1 MTIEQTLELLGY
13 HESPNYLTSD
23 RDDWSAAADCAHI
36 LRRAAKDCDL
46 RGVYLLRP
54 SPESYESIVPV
65 VYVCEAPDESA
76 ADAIHRSV
84 WNQNIV
90 PFLLVQTPKLLRL
103 YTGFRYRRPSAGA
116 ADDMVARGVLDA
128 AIAFNEVA
136 DRLNALRAESIDD
149 GSVWKAWGDQVTP
162 KTRVDWQLLEHLRLL
177 DDLLCNGDGAGEGG
191 LNRARSHALIGK
203 FVYLYYL
210 RHRGILSNRKLAK
223 WNINPDSL
231 FTRNATLKDFWAVN
245 QRLDK
250 WLNGA
255 VFPLDPK
262 AEPRI
267 SATHLIQVAGVF
279 AGDTPAGQLHLDF
292 QAYDF
297 SFIPIET
304 LSVIYEQFLH
314 TPEREG
320 DVSRGKQEGAY
331 YTPIPLVN
339 FILDELDTKRRL
351 EQGMKVLDSACG
363 SGAFLVQCYRRLIER
378 QAPEPGKERLR
389 PGQLRDVLTDHIF
402 GVDRDGDA
410 CQVAEFSLILTLLD
424 YVEPPDLENKPRFQL
439 PVLRD
444 RNIFE
449 ADFFDPNSNW
459 AAAAE
464 HLRFDWVVGNPPW
477 ITLSSEELSESNMHA
492 WQWMQEH
499 ASQCPVGGYQLAE
512 AFARKALHH
521 LDPEGVVGLL
531 LPAMTLFKKESRGF
545 RRELFGQNDVW
556 CVANFANLAYVLFA
570 GRAQRPAAAVFYRPL
585 PARSGDA
592 ADSDA
597 KHAHVPLPDRGILT
611 YAPFVINQEA
621 NRPSRPGRKKET
633 WSIIIN
639 SSEMREVPVREA
651 ATGSTL
657 PWKIAMWGSHRDLR
671 LLERVESQF
680 PDSHFE
686 TFCKQWGLQAH
697 EGAQLRTS
705 GAKDV
710 ELVSELIGKK
720 RVDFRKLRKCGRIFS
735 FHPDALPTIE
745 KDHAY
750 LRLRAGKAG
759 LPVSRP
765 PHIVVDAAR
774 RFAVYSDEFIGIPAR
789 QIGIAGPEGSGDLL
803 RALSLYLCSDFAVY
817 HQFLTCPEWGISTNR
832 ATLDG
837 LKALPVP
844 LGELGQADLQEW
856 AQLQQSLASA
866 SSTLQAGPLGSDT
879 PNADAELAR
888 LVDQMNALVLDVL
901 DLRESERMLIHDL
914 VNVRMK
920 LVHGKV
926 TSALAR
932 PPSNSEMH
940 TYLGV
945 LAQELNTFLQNQPGL
960 WHEVAAVLDRD
971 SAMVSIDLRRG
982 PKGEAKPTVVH
993 AGHPTA
999 RQFEKVRKDLRQ
1011 RHGQWIYFDRGL
1023 RVYEGSRT
1031 YLFKPMQRLH
1041 WTRTQALLDAG
1052 EVIAETLVGAGVE
1065 QECG

>member
-1 MTIEQTLELLGY
+1 MAIEKTLEVLGY
-13 HESPNYLTSD
+13 HESPNYIRSD
-23 RDDWSAAADCAHI
+23 RDDWAAADCAHI

-54 SPESYESIVPV
+54 SPDSYESIVPV

-90 PFLLVQTPKLLRL
+90 PFLLVQTPKMLRL
-103 YTGFRYRRPSAGA
+103 YTGFRYRRPCPGVPH
-116 ADDMVARGVLDA
+116 DPVTRGVLDA
-128 AIAFNEVA
+128 AIAFNQIA
-136 DRLNALRAESIDD
+136 DRLNSLRAESIDD
-149 GSVWKAWGDQVTP
+149 GSVWRRWGDTVTLE
-162 KTRVDWQLLEHLRLL
+162 TRVDWQLLEHLQQLDELL
-177 DDLLCNGDGAGEGG
+177 QGEG
-191 LNRARSHALIGK
+191 LSSRTSHTLIGK

-210 RHRGILSNRKLAK
+210 RDRDILSDRKLAK
-223 WNINPDSL
+223 WNIAPESL
-231 FTRNATLKDFWAVN
+231 FTRNATLRSFWAVN

-255 VFPLDPK
+255 VFPLGPE
-262 AEPRI
+262 AQSSIRP
-267 SATHLIQVAGVF
+267 THVKRVAGIF
-279 AGDTPAGQLHLDF
+279 AGDAPAGQLHLDF

-314 TPEREG
+314 TPEHKG
-320 DVSRGKQEGAY
+320 QVSRGKEEGAY

-351 EQGMKVLDSACG
+351 EQGMKVLDSTCG

-389 PGQLRDVLTDHIF
+389 PPQLRDVLTDHIF

-424 YVEPPDLENKPRFQL
+424 YVEPRDLENKPRFQL

-464 HLRFDWVVGNPPW
+464 SLRFDWIVGNPPW
-477 ITLSSEELSESNMHA
+477 TTLSSEELSESDMHA

-512 AFARKALHH
+512 AFAWKALHQ

-531 LPAMTLFKKESRGF
+531 LPAMTLFKKESRAF
-545 RRELFGQNDVW
+545 RRKLFSQNDVW

-570 GRAQRPAAAVFYRPL
+570 GRAERPAAAVFYRPL
-585 PARSGDA
+585 PGSSGDA
-592 ADSDA
+592 SESDA
-597 KHAHVPLPDRGILT
+597 QGAGAPSADRRILT

-633 WSIIIN
+633 WSIVVN

-651 ATGSTL
+651 ATGSML

-671 LLERVESQF
+671 LLETVRREFPRFDTFCAEHGLEAHQGFELRTRQAARVE
-680 PDSHFE
+680 HI
-686 TFCKQWGLQAH
+686 
-697 EGAQLRTS
+697 R
-705 GAKDV
+705 
-710 ELVSELIGKK
+710 ELVGKN

-735 FHPDALPTIE
+735 FPPNALATITHA
-745 KDHAY
+745 HAY
-750 LRLRAGKAG
+750 LRLRGGKAG

-765 PHIVVDAAR
+765 PHVVVDAAR
-774 RFAVYSDEFIGIPAR
+774 RFAIYSDEFIGIPAR

-844 LGELGQADLQEW
+844 LEQLGKADLREW

-866 SSTLQAGPLGSDT
+866 SSALQAGPLGSDT

-888 LVDQMNALVLDVL
+888 LVDQMNALVLDL
-901 DLRESERMLIHDL
+901 LGLRESERMLIHDL
-914 VNVRMK
+914 VNIRMQLAK
-920 LVHGKV
+920 GKV
-926 TSALAR
+926 TRALAR
-932 PPSNSEMH
+932 PPSESEIR
-940 TYLGV
+940 TYIGGLSE
-945 LAQELNTFLQNQPGL
+945 ELNTFLQNQPGL
-960 WHEVAAVLDRD
+960 WHEVGAVFDRD

-999 RQFEKVRKDLRQ
+999 RQFEKVRKNLRH

-1023 RVYEGSRT
+1023 RVYEGSHT
-1031 YLFKPMQRLH
+1031 YLFKPMQELH

-1052 EVIAETLVGAGVE
+1052 EIIAETLVGAGVE
-1065 QECG
+1065 QDCG